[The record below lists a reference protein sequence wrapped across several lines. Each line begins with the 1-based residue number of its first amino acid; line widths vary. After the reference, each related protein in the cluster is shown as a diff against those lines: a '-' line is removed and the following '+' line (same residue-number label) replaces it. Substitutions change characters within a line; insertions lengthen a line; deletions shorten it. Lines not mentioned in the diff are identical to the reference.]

1 MCIGF
6 PMRVVEGDDL
16 TALCERRGEAQAVSM
31 LLVGAQPP
39 ETHVLVHLGSA
50 VRVLDPEE
58 ARLIDDALDGLAAA
72 MEGRNVDAMFA
83 DLVGREPELPEH
95 LRGPGPDR
103 SPDR

>member
-1 MCIGF
+1 MCIGL
-6 PMRVVEGDDL
+6 PMRVVHGDDL
-16 TALCERRGEAQAVSM
+16 TALCERRGDGQTVSM

-50 VRVLDPEE
+50 VRVLDPDE

-95 LRGPGPDR
+95 LRPK
-103 SPDR
+103 S